1 MSDGLGSALRETVD
15 EGSRRLHRTW
25 PSLLATGTVGGIDVS
40 IGLLAV
46 LFVLERSGNHL
57 VAGLAFGIGFI
68 ALTLANSELFTE
80 NFLLPVAA
88 VAAEKATWKD
98 VLRLWL
104 GTASMN
110 LVGGFAM
117 VAMYITAFPR
127 LEEPAIELGAHF
139 IERGVSLEGFLGA
152 VIAGIVITIMTWMQ
166 SGSDSVGG
174 RLVAAVAAAFML
186 SYGELGH
193 VIVAS
198 LEILAGII
206 AGAPYGYA
214 DWFPLFWQM
223 AIGNLVG
230 GVGLVT
236 ILRLVQVGPRRI
248 EAERRRQVPD
258 EDERIA
264 EEHGDADGD
273 GDDEDGSEKAST
285 S

>member
-15 EGSRRLHRTW
+15 EGSRRLQRTW
-25 PSLLATGTVGGIDVS
+25 PSLLATGAVGGIDVS

-98 VLRLWL
+98 VFRLWA

-127 LEEPAIELGAHF
+127 LEESAIELGAHF
-139 IERGVSLEGFLGA
+139 IERGVGLQGFLGA

-236 ILRLVQVGPRRI
+236 ILRLVQVGPKRI

-258 EDERIA
+258 EDERI
-264 EEHGDADGD
+264 EDEHGDDEPGSGADGS
-273 GDDEDGSEKAST
+273 GDAPTG
-285 S
+285 

>member
-15 EGSRRLHRTW
+15 EGSRRLQRTW
-25 PSLLATGTVGGIDVS
+25 PSLLATGAVGGIDVS

-98 VLRLWL
+98 VFRLWV

-127 LEEPAIELGAHF
+127 LEESAIELGAHF
-139 IERGVSLEGFLGA
+139 IERGVGLEGFLGA

-166 SGSDSVGG
+166 SGSDSAGG

-223 AIGNLVG
+223 ALGNLVG

-236 ILRLVQVGPRRI
+236 ILRLVQVGPKRI

-258 EDERIA
+258 EDERI
-264 EEHGDADGD
+264 EDEHGD
-273 GDDEDGSEKAST
+273 DEPGSRTDGSGDAPT
-285 S
+285 D

>member
-15 EGSRRLHRTW
+15 EGSRRLQRTW
-25 PSLLATGTVGGIDVS
+25 PSLLATGAVGGIDVS

-98 VLRLWL
+98 VFRLWV

-110 LVGGFAM
+110 LVCGFAM

-127 LEEPAIELGAHF
+127 LEESAIELGAHF
-139 IERGVSLEGFLGA
+139 IERGVGLEGFLGA

-166 SGSDSVGG
+166 SGSDSAGG

-223 AIGNLVG
+223 ALGNLVG

-236 ILRLVQVGPRRI
+236 ILRLVQVGPKRI

-258 EDERIA
+258 EDERI
-264 EEHGDADGD
+264 EDEHGD
-273 GDDEDGSEKAST
+273 DEPGSGKDGSGHAPT
-285 S
+285 D

>member
-25 PSLLATGTVGGIDVS
+25 PSLLATGAVGGIDVS
-40 IGLLAV
+40 IGLLAL
-46 LFVLERSGNHL
+46 LFVLERSGNEL
-57 VAGLAFGIGFI
+57 AAGLAFGIGFI

-88 VAAEKATWKD
+88 VAAEKATWRD
-98 VLRLWL
+98 VIRLWV

-117 VAMYITAFPR
+117 VALYITAFPR
-127 LEEPAIELGAHF
+127 LSDRAIELGTHF
-139 IERGVSLEGFLGA
+139 VERGVGLEPFLGA
-152 VIAGIVITIMTWMQ
+152 VVAGIVITIMTWMQ
-166 SGSDSVGG
+166 SGSDSAGG

-186 SYGELGH
+186 AYGELGH

-198 LEILAGII
+198 LEILAGIL

-223 AIGNLVG
+223 ALGNLLG

-236 ILRLVQVGPRRI
+236 ILRLVQVGPARI
-248 EAERRRQVPD
+248 AAERRRKVPD
-258 EDERIA
+258 EEERIE
-264 EEHGDADGD
+264 EEHSDEGPDA
-273 GDDEDGSEKAST
+273 T
-285 S
+285 T